1 MTFPK
6 VLKFITLLDRSSST
20 EPYKN
25 HFTKQ
30 GGKKKRREKAVEIF
44 DNLRLAR
51 NPSQTRSILPS
62 ASLKISLNIATIIQV
77 K

>member
-6 VLKFITLLDRSSST
+6 VLKFITLFDRSSST

-30 GGKKKRREKAVEIF
+30 EGKKSGGKKQWGIF

-51 NPSQTRSILPS
+51 NPSQIKSVLPS
-62 ASLKISLNIATIIQV
+62 ASLKISLNIAIIIQV